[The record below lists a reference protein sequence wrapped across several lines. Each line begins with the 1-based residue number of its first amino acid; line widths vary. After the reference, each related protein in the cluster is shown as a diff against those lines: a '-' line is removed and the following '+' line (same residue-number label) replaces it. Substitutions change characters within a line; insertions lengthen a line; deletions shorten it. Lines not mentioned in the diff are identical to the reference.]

1 MYNKTFIGILAGF
14 FAAIIWGLWPV
25 LTRSGVLYE
34 FTPNEIVIIR
44 FLICGI
50 LLLPFFIKN
59 KCYKKYSIINSVIL
73 TIGAGAL
80 YVYVSAL
87 GLKYAPAGHLGIV
100 EIGTMLTLSAIF
112 GYFLLNEKKNKV
124 QIIGYFI
131 VFSGMMVI
139 NYQSLSITY
148 DENVI
153 FGDFLLV
160 IGGVLWAIYTVF
172 SKKWNIS
179 SWDAVSIVSVYS
191 MIIYIPLI
199 LIFDYENINLINK
212 PLNEL
217 IKQALGQ
224 GVLAAILALYLF
236 SLSVQILGA
245 SRGSIISAFVPSVAV
260 IGAYFYLSEKPTNLE
275 LIGLSLTTIGLLLVI
290 FEKKKINNK

>member
-100 EIGTMLTLSAIF
+100 ETGTMLTLSAIF

-236 SLSVQILGA
+236 SLSIQILGA

-260 IGAYFYLSEKPTNLE
+260 IGAYFYLSENPTNLE